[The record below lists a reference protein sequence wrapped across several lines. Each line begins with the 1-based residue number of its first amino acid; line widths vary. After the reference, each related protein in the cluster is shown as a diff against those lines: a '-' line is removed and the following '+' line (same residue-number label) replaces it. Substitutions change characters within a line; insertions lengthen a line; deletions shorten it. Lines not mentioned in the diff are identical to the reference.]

1 MNHKNSYSTVKITS
15 FLHCVVNNEHITM
28 QLNAA
33 TYQNT
38 DKLQGCIKASAGPD
52 AVPNEDLFYRPITS

>member
-1 MNHKNSYSTVKITS
+1 
-15 FLHCVVNNEHITM
+15 M